1 MLAEFGTYRCF
12 CDFWHFLQVLTFS
25 HRVFD
30 ERKSKDAAYPSI
42 VPSVG
47 DSPEYERSRTKRKD
61 SKSGSP
67 VGEEPTEWESA
78 SIEFAPPG
86 PCYEGLRNNVST
98 HEMEMQCVSTRPSMS
113 YAISNAYWSSYNSK
127 HGSLALRNL

>member
-1 MLAEFGTYRCF
+1 MYRYL
-12 CDFWHFLQVLTFS
+12 CDVCYLLQALTPS

-47 DSPEYERSRTKRKD
+47 DSPEYERSQTKRKD

-67 VGEEPTEWESA
+67 VVEERTKWESA
-78 SIEFAPPG
+78 LIEFAPPG

-98 HEMEMQCVSTRPSMS
+98 HEMEMQCVSTRSSMS
-113 YAISNAYWSSYNSK
+113 YATSSVY
-127 HGSLALRNL
+127 